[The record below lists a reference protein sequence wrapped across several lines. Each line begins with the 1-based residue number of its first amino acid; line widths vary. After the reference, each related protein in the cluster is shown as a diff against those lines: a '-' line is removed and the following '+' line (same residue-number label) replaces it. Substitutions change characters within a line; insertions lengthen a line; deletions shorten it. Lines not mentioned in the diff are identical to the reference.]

1 MRKKLRP
8 DVASDTSR
16 RNNNCVTITG
26 QMKITVIRTNR
37 QHQLCVTNRSI
48 GHLLERM
55 LKDDSKFTI
64 QKFRDMV
71 PSMNFGY
78 DGYKDMPTWHR
89 VYPAA
94 EFQKDENGNL
104 RMKAFNGLLLLSFRN
119 ILKPEDV
126 QLVKKQA
133 AFLPSTLIAV
143 TGADGRSV
151 EILVKFSDEKGEL
164 PTDEEH
170 ADRLYQSAYRHIL
183 PIYQSVIHAEIAS
196 QKPSIRSYFLL
207 TLDTQPYYNPQAVAL
222 KVDEKLMLQEP
233 TPSIPEAKS
242 DPTDKKEKGMKGSKE
257 NIEKMMKY
265 LNEKYDLRYNM
276 VMKYTEYV
284 PKDKEWI
291 GFQAVEPRVQK
302 SLTLEVQLAGI
313 NVSIKDVRNF
323 LESNFIKN
331 YNPVEEFLFI
341 CYDNWDGK
349 DHIRALA
356 RTVPTNNPH
365 WEDWFYTW
373 FLAMVE
379 QWHNRTGR
387 QYGNSVAPL
396 LISKQG
402 YNKSTFCRRLIPPQL
417 QWGYTDNLILSEKR
431 QVLQA
436 MSQCLLINLDEFN
449 QISAKVQ
456 QGFLKNLIQLP
467 NVKYKPPY
475 GSHVQEFP
483 RTASFIATSNMD
495 DILTDPSGNRRFI
508 GIELTGPIDV
518 SVRPNYQ
525 QLFAQAEKAIWNGEK
540 TYFDAEQT
548 ALIMENNR
556 RYQQIDPVMQCFS
569 ESFTPTED
577 ENEGTFM
584 TAAAIFSEL
593 KAKYG
598 ASLEAKSL
606 LSFGRCLKNID
617 GLKRKRTMKGTE
629 YLVIRRK

>member
-1 MRKKLRP
+1 
-8 DVASDTSR
+8 
-16 RNNNCVTITG
+16 
-26 QMKITVIRTNR
+26 MKITVIRTNR

-196 QKPSIRSYFLL
+196 QKPSIRSNFLL
-207 TLDTQPYYNPQAVAL
+207 TLDNLPYYNPQAVAL
-222 KVDEKLMLQEP
+222 KVDEKLMHQET

-242 DPTDKKEKGMKGSKE
+242 DPTDKKEKSMKGSKE

-331 YNPVEEFLFI
+331 YNPVEEFLFT

-449 QISAKVQ
+449 QISPKVQ

-556 RYQQIDPVMQCFS
+556 RYQQIDPVMQCFC

-629 YLVIRRK
+629 YLIIKRK

>member
-1 MRKKLRP
+1 MR
-8 DVASDTSR
+8 
-16 RNNNCVTITG
+16 
-26 QMKITVIRTNR
+26 ITVIRTNR

-233 TPSIPEAKS
+233 PPSIPEAKS
-242 DPTDKKEKGMKGSKE
+242 DPTDKKEKSMKGSKE

-331 YNPVEEFLFI
+331 YNPVEEFLFT

-396 LISKQG
+396 LISQQG

-540 TYFDAEQT
+540 TYFDTEQT

-556 RYQQIDPVMQCFS
+556 RYQQVDPVMQCFS

-577 ENEGTFM
+577 KNEGTFM

>member
-1 MRKKLRP
+1 MR
-8 DVASDTSR
+8 
-16 RNNNCVTITG
+16 
-26 QMKITVIRTNR
+26 ITVIRTNR

-242 DPTDKKEKGMKGSKE
+242 DPTDKKGKGMKGSKE

-331 YNPVEEFLFI
+331 YHPVEEFLFT

-356 RTVPTNNPH
+356 RSVPTNNPH

-556 RYQQIDPVMQCFS
+556 RYQQVDPVMQCFS

-629 YLVIRRK
+629 YLVIRRKQH

>member
-1 MRKKLRP
+1 
-8 DVASDTSR
+8 
-16 RNNNCVTITG
+16 
-26 QMKITVIRTNR
+26 MKITVIRTNR

-55 LKDDSKFTI
+55 LKDDSKSTI

-151 EILVKFSDEKGEL
+151 EILVKFTDEKGEL

-196 QKPSIRSYFLL
+196 QKPSIRSNFLL
-207 TLDTQPYYNPQAVAL
+207 TLDTLPYYNPQAVAL
-222 KVDEKLMLQEP
+222 KVDEKLMHQET

-242 DPTDKKEKGMKGSKE
+242 TPTDKKEKGMKGSKE

-265 LNEKYDLRYNM
+265 LNEKYELRYNM

-331 YNPVEEFLFI
+331 YNPVEEFLFT

-556 RYQQIDPVMQCFS
+556 HPANRSSHAM
-569 ESFTPTED
+569 
-577 ENEGTFM
+577 
-584 TAAAIFSEL
+584 
-593 KAKYG
+593 
-598 ASLEAKSL
+598 L
-606 LSFGRCLKNID
+606 LREFYANR
-617 GLKRKRTMKGTE
+617 
-629 YLVIRRK
+629 RRK

>member
-1 MRKKLRP
+1 
-8 DVASDTSR
+8 
-16 RNNNCVTITG
+16 
-26 QMKITVIRTNR
+26 MKITVIRTNR

-55 LKDDSKFTI
+55 LKDDSKSTI

-196 QKPSIRSYFLL
+196 QKPSIRSNFLL
-207 TLDTQPYYNPQAVAL
+207 TLDTLPYYNPQAVAL
-222 KVDEKLMLQEP
+222 KVDEKLMHQET

-242 DPTDKKEKGMKGSKE
+242 TPTDKKEKGMKGSKE

-331 YNPVEEFLFI
+331 YNPVEEFLFT

-556 RYQQIDPVMQCFS
+556 RYQQIDPVMQCFC

-629 YLVIRRK
+629 YLVIRRKWH

>member
-1 MRKKLRP
+1 
-8 DVASDTSR
+8 
-16 RNNNCVTITG
+16 
-26 QMKITVIRTNR
+26 MKITVIRTNR

-104 RMKAFNGLLLLSFRN
+104 RMKAFKGLLLLSFRN

-151 EILVKFSDEKGEL
+151 EILVKFTDEKGEL

-196 QKPSIRSYFLL
+196 QKPSIRSNFLL
-207 TLDTQPYYNPQAVAL
+207 TLDNLPYYNPQAVAL
-222 KVDEKLMLQEP
+222 KVDEKLMHQET

-242 DPTDKKEKGMKGSKE
+242 TPTDKKEKGMKGSKE

-331 YNPVEEFLFI
+331 YNPVEEFLFT

>member
-1 MRKKLRP
+1 MRI
-8 DVASDTSR
+8 
-16 RNNNCVTITG
+16 TI
-26 QMKITVIRTNR
+26 IRTNR

-94 EFQKDENGNL
+94 EFQKEENENL

-126 QLVKKQA
+126 QRVKKQA

-331 YNPVEEFLFI
+331 YNPVEDFLFT

-508 GIELTGPIDV
+508 GIELTGPIDI

-556 RYQQIDPVMQCFS
+556 RYQQIDPVMQCFC

>member
-1 MRKKLRP
+1 MR
-8 DVASDTSR
+8 
-16 RNNNCVTITG
+16 
-26 QMKITVIRTNR
+26 ITVIRTNR

-64 QKFRDMV
+64 QKFRDVV

-94 EFQKDENGNL
+94 EFQKEENGNL

-126 QLVKKQA
+126 LLVKKQA

-170 ADRLYQSAYRHIL
+170 AVRLYQSAYRHIL

-257 NIEKMMKY
+257 NIEKMMKF

-284 PKDKEWI
+284 PKNKEWI
-291 GFQAVEPRVQK
+291 GFQALEPRVQK

-331 YNPVEEFLFI
+331 YNPVEEFLFT

-436 MSQCLLINLDEFN
+436 MSQCLLINLAEFN

-456 QGFLKNLIQLP
+456 QGFQKNLIQLP

-483 RTASFIATSNMD
+483 RTASFIATSNLD

>member
-1 MRKKLRP
+1 
-8 DVASDTSR
+8 
-16 RNNNCVTITG
+16 
-26 QMKITVIRTNR
+26 MKITVIRTNR

-104 RMKAFNGLLLLSFRN
+104 KMKAFNGLLLLSFRN

-151 EILVKFSDEKGEL
+151 EILVKFTDEKGEL

-196 QKPSIRSYFLL
+196 QKPSIRSNFLL
-207 TLDTQPYYNPQAVAL
+207 TLDNLPYYNPQAVAL
-222 KVDEKLMLQEP
+222 KVDEKLMHQET

-242 DPTDKKEKGMKGSKE
+242 TPTDKKEKGMKGSKE

-331 YNPVEEFLFI
+331 YNPVEEFLFT

-556 RYQQIDPVMQCFS
+556 RYQQIDPVMQCFC

-629 YLVIRRK
+629 YLIIRRK

>member
-1 MRKKLRP
+1 
-8 DVASDTSR
+8 
-16 RNNNCVTITG
+16 
-26 QMKITVIRTNR
+26 MKITVIRTNR

-55 LKDDSKFTI
+55 LKDDSKSTI

-126 QLVKKQA
+126 QFVKKQA

-207 TLDTQPYYNPQAVAL
+207 TLDNLPYYNPQAVAL
-222 KVDEKLMLQEP
+222 KVDEKLMHQET

-242 DPTDKKEKGMKGSKE
+242 TPTDKKEKGMKGSKE

-331 YNPVEEFLFI
+331 YNPVEEFLFT

-556 RYQQIDPVMQCFS
+556 RYQQIDPVMQCFC

>member
-1 MRKKLRP
+1 MRI
-8 DVASDTSR
+8 
-16 RNNNCVTITG
+16 TI
-26 QMKITVIRTNR
+26 IRTNR

-94 EFQKDENGNL
+94 EFQKEENGNL

-126 QLVKKQA
+126 QRVKKQA

-207 TLDTQPYYNPQAVAL
+207 TLDIQPYYNPQAVAL

-233 TPSIPEAKS
+233 TSSIPEAKS

-331 YNPVEEFLFI
+331 YNPVEDFLFT

-577 ENEGTFM
+577 ENEGSFM

-629 YLVIRRK
+629 YLIIRRK

>member
-1 MRKKLRP
+1 MR
-8 DVASDTSR
+8 
-16 RNNNCVTITG
+16 
-26 QMKITVIRTNR
+26 ITVIRTNR

-164 PTDEEH
+164 PTDTDEEH

-331 YNPVEEFLFI
+331 YNPVEEFLFT

-349 DHIRALA
+349 DYIRALA

-417 QWGYTDNLILSEKR
+417 QWGYTDNLFLSEKR

-556 RYQQIDPVMQCFS
+556 RYQQVDPIMQCFS

-629 YLVIRRK
+629 YLVIRRKQH

>member
-1 MRKKLRP
+1 
-8 DVASDTSR
+8 
-16 RNNNCVTITG
+16 
-26 QMKITVIRTNR
+26 MKITVIRTNR

-55 LKDDSKFTI
+55 LKDDSKSTI

-151 EILVKFSDEKGEL
+151 EILVKFTDEKGEL

-196 QKPSIRSYFLL
+196 QKPSIRSNFLL
-207 TLDTQPYYNPQAVAL
+207 TLDNLPYYNPQAVAL
-222 KVDEKLMLQEP
+222 KVDEKLMLQAP

-242 DPTDKKEKGMKGSKE
+242 TPTDKKEKSMKGSKE

-265 LNEKYDLRYNM
+265 LNEKYELRYNM

-331 YNPVEEFLFI
+331 YNPVEEFLFT

-556 RYQQIDPVMQCFS
+556 RYQQIDPVMQCFC

>member
-1 MRKKLRP
+1 
-8 DVASDTSR
+8 
-16 RNNNCVTITG
+16 
-26 QMKITVIRTNR
+26 MKITVIRTNR

-126 QLVKKQA
+126 LCVKKQA

-143 TGADGRSV
+143 TGADSKSV

-331 YNPVEEFLFI
+331 YNPVEDFLFT

-556 RYQQIDPVMQCFS
+556 RYQQIDPVIVL
-569 ESFTPTED
+569 P
-577 ENEGTFM
+577 
-584 TAAAIFSEL
+584 
-593 KAKYG
+593 
-598 ASLEAKSL
+598 
-606 LSFGRCLKNID
+606 
-617 GLKRKRTMKGTE
+617 
-629 YLVIRRK
+629 

>member
-1 MRKKLRP
+1 
-8 DVASDTSR
+8 
-16 RNNNCVTITG
+16 
-26 QMKITVIRTNR
+26 MKITVIRTNR

-94 EFQKDENGNL
+94 EFQKDDNGNL

-170 ADRLYQSAYRHIL
+170 ADRLYKSAYRHIL

-196 QKPSIRSYFLL
+196 QKPSIRSNFLL
-207 TLDTQPYYNPQAVAL
+207 TLDTLPYYNPQAVAL
-222 KVDEKLMLQEP
+222 KVDEKLMHQET

-242 DPTDKKEKGMKGSKE
+242 TPTDKKEKGMKGSKE

-331 YNPVEEFLFI
+331 YNPVEEFLFT

-556 RYQQIDPVMQCFS
+556 RYQQIDPVMQCFC

-629 YLVIRRK
+629 YLIIRRK

>member
-1 MRKKLRP
+1 
-8 DVASDTSR
+8 
-16 RNNNCVTITG
+16 
-26 QMKITVIRTNR
+26 MKITVIRTNR

-55 LKDDSKFTI
+55 LKDDSKSTI

-196 QKPSIRSYFLL
+196 QKPSIRSNFLL
-207 TLDTQPYYNPQAVAL
+207 TLDTLPYYNPQAVAL
-222 KVDEKLMLQEP
+222 KVDEKLMHQET

-242 DPTDKKEKGMKGSKE
+242 TPTDKKEKGMKGSKE

-265 LNEKYDLRYNM
+265 LNEKYELRYNM

-331 YNPVEEFLFI
+331 YNPVEEFLFT

-556 RYQQIDPVMQCFS
+556 QYQQIDPVMQCFC

>member
-1 MRKKLRP
+1 
-8 DVASDTSR
+8 
-16 RNNNCVTITG
+16 
-26 QMKITVIRTNR
+26 MKITVIRTNR

-233 TPSIPEAKS
+233 TSSIPEAKS

-617 GLKRKRTMKGTE
+617 GLKRKRTIKGTE

>member
-1 MRKKLRP
+1 MR
-8 DVASDTSR
+8 
-16 RNNNCVTITG
+16 
-26 QMKITVIRTNR
+26 ITVIRTNR

-64 QKFRDMV
+64 QKFRDVV

-94 EFQKDENGNL
+94 EFQKEENGNL

-170 ADRLYQSAYRHIL
+170 AVRLYQSAYRHIL

-257 NIEKMMKY
+257 NIEKMMKF

-284 PKDKEWI
+284 PKNKEWI
-291 GFQAVEPRVQK
+291 GFQALEPRVQK

-331 YNPVEEFLFI
+331 YNPVEDFLFT

-396 LISKQG
+396 LISQQG

-436 MSQCLLINLDEFN
+436 MSQCLLINLAEFN

-456 QGFLKNLIQLP
+456 QGFQKNLIQLP

-483 RTASFIATSNMD
+483 RTASFIATSNLD

>member
-1 MRKKLRP
+1 MR
-8 DVASDTSR
+8 
-16 RNNNCVTITG
+16 
-26 QMKITVIRTNR
+26 ITVIRTNR

-242 DPTDKKEKGMKGSKE
+242 DPTDKKEKSMKGSKE

-331 YNPVEEFLFI
+331 YNPVEEFLFT

-396 LISKQG
+396 LISQQG

-518 SVRPNYQ
+518 SVRHNYQ

-540 TYFDAEQT
+540 TYFDTEQT

-556 RYQQIDPVMQCFS
+556 RYQQVDPVMQCFS

-577 ENEGTFM
+577 KNEGTFM

>member
-1 MRKKLRP
+1 
-8 DVASDTSR
+8 
-16 RNNNCVTITG
+16 
-26 QMKITVIRTNR
+26 MKITVIRTNR

-151 EILVKFSDEKGEL
+151 EILVKFTDEKGEL

-196 QKPSIRSYFLL
+196 QKPSIRSNFLL
-207 TLDTQPYYNPQAVAL
+207 TLDNLPYYNPQAVAL
-222 KVDEKLMLQEP
+222 KVDEKLMHQET
-233 TPSIPEAKS
+233 TPSIPDAKS

-331 YNPVEEFLFI
+331 YNPVEDFLFT

>member
-1 MRKKLRP
+1 
-8 DVASDTSR
+8 
-16 RNNNCVTITG
+16 
-26 QMKITVIRTNR
+26 
-37 QHQLCVTNRSI
+37 
-48 GHLLERM
+48 
-55 LKDDSKFTI
+55 
-64 QKFRDMV
+64 
-71 PSMNFGY
+71 
-78 DGYKDMPTWHR
+78 
-89 VYPAA
+89 
-94 EFQKDENGNL
+94 
-104 RMKAFNGLLLLSFRN
+104 
-119 ILKPEDV
+119 
-126 QLVKKQA
+126 
-133 AFLPSTLIAV
+133 
-143 TGADGRSV
+143 
-151 EILVKFSDEKGEL
+151 
-164 PTDEEH
+164 
-170 ADRLYQSAYRHIL
+170 
-183 PIYQSVIHAEIAS
+183 
-196 QKPSIRSYFLL
+196 
-207 TLDTQPYYNPQAVAL
+207 
-222 KVDEKLMLQEP
+222 MLQEP

-331 YNPVEEFLFI
+331 YNPVEEFLFT

-467 NVKYKPPY
+467 NVKYKPPLWRPCTGVSPHRLLHRHKQY
-475 GSHVQEFP
+475 GRHPDRSFRQPPIHRY
-483 RTASFIATSNMD
+483 RT
-495 DILTDPSGNRRFI
+495 
-508 GIELTGPIDV
+508 
-518 SVRPNYQ
+518 
-525 QLFAQAEKAIWNGEK
+525 
-540 TYFDAEQT
+540 
-548 ALIMENNR
+548 
-556 RYQQIDPVMQCFS
+556 
-569 ESFTPTED
+569 
-577 ENEGTFM
+577 
-584 TAAAIFSEL
+584 
-593 KAKYG
+593 
-598 ASLEAKSL
+598 
-606 LSFGRCLKNID
+606 D
-617 GLKRKRTMKGTE
+617 GS
-629 YLVIRRK
+629 Y

>member
-1 MRKKLRP
+1 
-8 DVASDTSR
+8 
-16 RNNNCVTITG
+16 
-26 QMKITVIRTNR
+26 MKITVIRTNR

-302 SLTLEVQLAGI
+302 SLTLEVQLSGI

>member
-1 MRKKLRP
+1 MRI
-8 DVASDTSR
+8 
-16 RNNNCVTITG
+16 TI
-26 QMKITVIRTNR
+26 IRTNR

-64 QKFRDMV
+64 QKFRDVV

-94 EFQKDENGNL
+94 EFQKEENGNL

-222 KVDEKLMLQEP
+222 KVDEKLIHQEP
-233 TPSIPEAKS
+233 TPSIPEVKS

-331 YNPVEEFLFI
+331 YNPVEEFLFT

-436 MSQCLLINLDEFN
+436 MSQCQLINLDEFN

>member
-1 MRKKLRP
+1 MRI
-8 DVASDTSR
+8 
-16 RNNNCVTITG
+16 TI
-26 QMKITVIRTNR
+26 IRTNR

-126 QLVKKQA
+126 QRVKKQA

-222 KVDEKLMLQEP
+222 KVDEKLMHQEP

-242 DPTDKKEKGMKGSKE
+242 DPTDKKEKSMKGSKE

-331 YNPVEEFLFI
+331 YNPVEEFMFT

-396 LISKQG
+396 LISQQG

-518 SVRPNYQ
+518 SVRHNYQ

-540 TYFDAEQT
+540 TYFDTEQT

-556 RYQQIDPVMQCFS
+556 RYQQVDPVMQCFS

>member
-1 MRKKLRP
+1 MRI
-8 DVASDTSR
+8 
-16 RNNNCVTITG
+16 TI
-26 QMKITVIRTNR
+26 IRTNR

-64 QKFRDMV
+64 QKLRDVV

-94 EFQKDENGNL
+94 EFQKEENGHL

-126 QLVKKQA
+126 LLVKKQA

-222 KVDEKLMLQEP
+222 KVDEKLMHQEP
-233 TPSIPEAKS
+233 IPSIPEAKS

-331 YNPVEEFLFI
+331 YNPVEEFLFT

-456 QGFLKNLIQLP
+456 QGFRKNLIQLP

-508 GIELTGPIDV
+508 GIELTDPIDV
-518 SVRPNYQ
+518 SVSPNYQ
-525 QLFAQAEKAIWNGEK
+525 QLFAQAEKAICNGEK

>member
-1 MRKKLRP
+1 MR
-8 DVASDTSR
+8 
-16 RNNNCVTITG
+16 
-26 QMKITVIRTNR
+26 ITVIRTNR

-64 QKFRDMV
+64 QKFRDVV

-94 EFQKDENGNL
+94 EFQKEENGNL

-126 QLVKKQA
+126 LLVKKQA

-170 ADRLYQSAYRHIL
+170 AVRLYQSAYRHIL

-257 NIEKMMKY
+257 NIEKMMKF

-284 PKDKEWI
+284 PKNKEWI
-291 GFQAVEPRVQK
+291 GFQALEPRVQK

-331 YNPVEEFLFI
+331 YNPVEDFLFT

-365 WEDWFYTW
+365 WKDWFYTW

-436 MSQCLLINLDEFN
+436 MSQCLLINLAEFN

-456 QGFLKNLIQLP
+456 QGFQKNLIQLP

-483 RTASFIATSNMD
+483 RTASFIATSNLD

>member
-1 MRKKLRP
+1 
-8 DVASDTSR
+8 
-16 RNNNCVTITG
+16 
-26 QMKITVIRTNR
+26 MKITVIRTNR

-207 TLDTQPYYNPQAVAL
+207 TLDPQPYYNPQAVAL

>member
-1 MRKKLRP
+1 
-8 DVASDTSR
+8 
-16 RNNNCVTITG
+16 
-26 QMKITVIRTNR
+26 MKITVIRTNR

-55 LKDDSKFTI
+55 LKDDSKSTI

-119 ILKPEDV
+119 ILKLEDV

-196 QKPSIRSYFLL
+196 QKPSIRSNFLL
-207 TLDTQPYYNPQAVAL
+207 TLDTLPYYNPQAVAL
-222 KVDEKLMLQEP
+222 KVDEKLMHQET

-242 DPTDKKEKGMKGSKE
+242 TPTDKKEKGMKGSKE

-331 YNPVEEFLFI
+331 YNPVEEFLFT

-417 QWGYTDNLILSEKR
+417 QWGNTDNLILSEKR

-617 GLKRKRTMKGTE
+617 GMKRKRTMKGTE
-629 YLVIRRK
+629 YLIIRRK

>member
-1 MRKKLRP
+1 
-8 DVASDTSR
+8 
-16 RNNNCVTITG
+16 
-26 QMKITVIRTNR
+26 MKITVIRTNR

-151 EILVKFSDEKGEL
+151 EILVKFTDEKGEL

-302 SLTLEVQLAGI
+302 SLTLEVQLAAI

-331 YNPVEEFLFI
+331 YNPVEEFLFT

-356 RTVPTNNPH
+356 RTVPTNTPH

-508 GIELTGPIDV
+508 SIELTGPIDI

-525 QLFAQAEKAIWNGEK
+525 QLFAQAEKAICNGEK

-556 RYQQIDPVMQCFS
+556 RYQQVDPIMQCFS

-617 GLKRKRTMKGTE
+617 GLKRKRTMKGTD
-629 YLVIRRK
+629 YLVIKR

>member
-1 MRKKLRP
+1 
-8 DVASDTSR
+8 
-16 RNNNCVTITG
+16 
-26 QMKITVIRTNR
+26 MKITVIRTNR

-151 EILVKFSDEKGEL
+151 EILVKFTDEKGEL

-196 QKPSIRSYFLL
+196 QKPSIRSNFLL
-207 TLDTQPYYNPQAVAL
+207 TLDNLPYYNPQAVAL
-222 KVDEKLMLQEP
+222 KVDEKLMHQET

-242 DPTDKKEKGMKGSKE
+242 TPTDKKEKGMKGSKE

-291 GFQAVEPRVQK
+291 GFKAVEPRVQK

-331 YNPVEEFLFI
+331 YNPVEEFLFT

>member
-1 MRKKLRP
+1 MR
-8 DVASDTSR
+8 
-16 RNNNCVTITG
+16 
-26 QMKITVIRTNR
+26 ITVIRTNR

-207 TLDTQPYYNPQAVAL
+207 TLDTLPYYNPQAVAMR
-222 KVDEKLMLQEP
+222 VDEKLMLQEP

-331 YNPVEEFLFI
+331 YNPVEEFLFT

-349 DHIRALA
+349 DYIRALA

-598 ASLEAKSL
+598 ASLETKSL

>member
-1 MRKKLRP
+1 MRI
-8 DVASDTSR
+8 
-16 RNNNCVTITG
+16 TI
-26 QMKITVIRTNR
+26 IRTNR

-170 ADRLYQSAYRHIL
+170 ANRLYQNAYRHIL

-331 YNPVEEFLFI
+331 YNPVEEFLFT

-402 YNKSTFCRRLIPPQL
+402 YNKSTFCRRLISPQL

-629 YLVIRRK
+629 YLIIRRK

>member
-1 MRKKLRP
+1 
-8 DVASDTSR
+8 
-16 RNNNCVTITG
+16 
-26 QMKITVIRTNR
+26 MKITVIRTNR

-55 LKDDSKFTI
+55 LKDDSKSTI

-151 EILVKFSDEKGEL
+151 EILVKFTDEKGEL

-196 QKPSIRSYFLL
+196 QKPSIRSNFLL
-207 TLDTQPYYNPQAVAL
+207 TLDTLPYYNPQAVAL
-222 KVDEKLMLQEP
+222 KVDEKLMHQET

-242 DPTDKKEKGMKGSKE
+242 TPTDKKEKGMKGSKE

-331 YNPVEEFLFI
+331 YNPVEEFLFT

-379 QWHNRTGR
+379 QWHNCTGR

-556 RYQQIDPVMQCFS
+556 RYQQIDPVMQCFC

-629 YLVIRRK
+629 YLIIRRK

>member
-1 MRKKLRP
+1 
-8 DVASDTSR
+8 
-16 RNNNCVTITG
+16 
-26 QMKITVIRTNR
+26 MKITVIRTNR

-55 LKDDSKFTI
+55 LKDDSKSTI

-104 RMKAFNGLLLLSFRN
+104 KMKAFNGLLLLSFRN

-151 EILVKFSDEKGEL
+151 EILVKFTDEKGEL

-196 QKPSIRSYFLL
+196 QKPSIRSNFLL
-207 TLDTQPYYNPQAVAL
+207 TLDTLPYYNPQAVAL
-222 KVDEKLMLQEP
+222 KVDEKLMHQET

-242 DPTDKKEKGMKGSKE
+242 TPTDKKEKGMKGSKE

-331 YNPVEEFLFI
+331 YNPVEEFLFT

-556 RYQQIDPVMQCFS
+556 RYQQTDPVMQCFC

-629 YLVIRRK
+629 YLIIRRK

>member
-1 MRKKLRP
+1 MR
-8 DVASDTSR
+8 
-16 RNNNCVTITG
+16 
-26 QMKITVIRTNR
+26 ITVIRTNR

-164 PTDEEH
+164 PTDTDEEH

-331 YNPVEEFLFI
+331 YNPVEEFLFT

-349 DHIRALA
+349 DYIRALA

-556 RYQQIDPVMQCFS
+556 RYQQVDPIMQCFS

-577 ENEGTFM
+577 ENEGTV
-584 TAAAIFSEL
+584 L
-593 KAKYG
+593 P
-598 ASLEAKSL
+598 
-606 LSFGRCLKNID
+606 
-617 GLKRKRTMKGTE
+617 
-629 YLVIRRK
+629 

>member
-1 MRKKLRP
+1 
-8 DVASDTSR
+8 
-16 RNNNCVTITG
+16 
-26 QMKITVIRTNR
+26 MKITVIRTNR

-55 LKDDSKFTI
+55 LKDDSKSTI

-151 EILVKFSDEKGEL
+151 EILVKFTDEKGEL

-183 PIYQSVIHAEIAS
+183 PIYQSVIHADIAS

-222 KVDEKLMLQEP
+222 KVDEKLMRQEP

-265 LNEKYDLRYNM
+265 LNEKYELRYNM

-331 YNPVEEFLFI
+331 YNPVEEFLFT

-556 RYQQIDPVMQCFS
+556 RYQQIDPVMQCFC

-593 KAKYG
+593 KTKYG

>member
-1 MRKKLRP
+1 
-8 DVASDTSR
+8 
-16 RNNNCVTITG
+16 
-26 QMKITVIRTNR
+26 
-37 QHQLCVTNRSI
+37 
-48 GHLLERM
+48 
-55 LKDDSKFTI
+55 
-64 QKFRDMV
+64 
-71 PSMNFGY
+71 
-78 DGYKDMPTWHR
+78 
-89 VYPAA
+89 
-94 EFQKDENGNL
+94 
-104 RMKAFNGLLLLSFRN
+104 MKAFNGLLLLSFRN

-126 QLVKKQA
+126 LLVKKQA

-222 KVDEKLMLQEP
+222 KVDEKLMHQEP

-284 PKDKEWI
+284 PKAKEWI

-331 YNPVEEFLFI
+331 YNPVEDFLFT

-525 QLFAQAEKAIWNGEK
+525 QLFAQAEKAIWNEEK

-598 ASLEAKSL
+598 ASLETKSL

-629 YLVIRRK
+629 YLIIRRK

>member
-1 MRKKLRP
+1 
-8 DVASDTSR
+8 
-16 RNNNCVTITG
+16 
-26 QMKITVIRTNR
+26 MKITVIRTNR

-94 EFQKDENGNL
+94 EFQKEENGNL

-196 QKPSIRSYFLL
+196 QKPSIRSNFLL
-207 TLDTQPYYNPQAVAL
+207 TLDNLPYYNPQAVAL
-222 KVDEKLMLQEP
+222 KVDEKLMHQET

-242 DPTDKKEKGMKGSKE
+242 TPTDKKEKGMKGSKE

-284 PKDKEWI
+284 SKDKEWI

-331 YNPVEEFLFI
+331 YNPVEEFLFT

-556 RYQQIDPVMQCFS
+556 RYQQIDPVMQCFC

>member
-1 MRKKLRP
+1 
-8 DVASDTSR
+8 
-16 RNNNCVTITG
+16 
-26 QMKITVIRTNR
+26 MKITVIRTNR

-164 PTDEEH
+164 PTDTDEEH

-629 YLVIRRK
+629 YLVIRRKQH

>member
-1 MRKKLRP
+1 MR
-8 DVASDTSR
+8 
-16 RNNNCVTITG
+16 
-26 QMKITVIRTNR
+26 ITVIRTNR

-164 PTDEEH
+164 PTDTDEEH

-331 YNPVEEFLFI
+331 YNPVEEFLFT

-349 DHIRALA
+349 DYIRALA

-417 QWGYTDNLILSEKR
+417 QWGYTDNQILSEKR

-556 RYQQIDPVMQCFS
+556 RYQQVDPIMQCFS

-629 YLVIRRK
+629 YLVIRRKQH